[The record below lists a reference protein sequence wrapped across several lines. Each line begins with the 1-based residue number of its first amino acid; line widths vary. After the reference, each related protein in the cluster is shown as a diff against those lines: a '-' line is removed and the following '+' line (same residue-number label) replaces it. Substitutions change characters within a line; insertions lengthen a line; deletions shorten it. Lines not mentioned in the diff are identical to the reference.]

1 MATID
6 LDRVPAF
13 YHRYIAR
20 AEAPTLA
27 GTLAL
32 RHGVLPLLR
41 ALPAAKWDFAYAP
54 GKWTIKELVQ
64 HLIDAERIFAYRAL
78 CFARGESAALPGF
91 EEDDYVRTSEAG
103 RRSPESILSELERLF
118 ASTDDLFASLS
129 EEALERS
136 GNANGNPI
144 YVRAIGYIV
153 SGHVL
158 HHRAV
163 LEERYLAVPV
173 AG

>member
-6 LDRVPAF
+6 LGRVPAY
-13 YHRYIAR
+13 YHRYITR

-27 GTLAL
+27 GALAL
-32 RHGVLPLLR
+32 RHDLLPLLR
-41 ALPAAKWDFAYAP
+41 ALPAGTWDFAYAP

-64 HLIDAERIFAYRAL
+64 HLIDGERIFAYRAL
-78 CFARGESAALPGF
+78 CFARGEKAALPGF
-91 EEDDYVRTSEAG
+91 EEDAYVANSSAG
-103 RRSPESILSELERLF
+103 ARSPESLVSELEHLF
-118 ASTDDLFASLS
+118 SSTDDLFASLT

-136 GNANGNPI
+136 GNANGKEV

-158 HHRAV
+158 HHKSI
-163 LEERYLAVPV
+163 LEERYGV
-173 AG
+173 AATA